1 MKRLLL
7 AAMVVLVMA
16 TGLWAQ
22 SSTSSGLKSDDLA
35 VVKGAGLLYGILII
49 TDGSNDGAV
58 VVYDNDSQASGT
70 VLFKGKVAG
79 AGNFGGGTWEVPV
92 RFTNGVYV
100 DMTGTGMSYVVYFR
114 KE

>member
-1 MKRLLL
+1 MKKLLL
-7 AAMVVLVMA
+7 AMMVMA
-16 TGLWAQ
+16 VLATGAWAQ
-22 SSTSSGLKSDDLA
+22 STTSSGLIGEDYN
-35 VVKGAGLLYGILII
+35 VTKGPGLLYGVLII

-58 VVYDNDSQASGT
+58 VVYDNATSASGT

-92 RFTNGVYV
+92 RFTNGIYV
-100 DMTGTGMSYVVYFR
+100 DMTGTGMSYIIYYR